1 MLPFVIPIILRDA
14 LPRQLAYAV
23 SGARLAREL
32 KSVEGLEEMGLFY
45 LFTSGV
51 QVDHYDPIV
60 SRAREYPVLA
70 LDNGLPQLT
79 SNALERL
86 RTKTGRRSSR
96 SWGSGGG
103 DWFGMPLRGA
113 ARAQAQLMGGSVSEL
128 EDDDPTAGEL
138 ELCSVSIMVFPV
150 KARMRKRVT
159 KLILEAAV
167 QPARNWLCAAADRK
181 ETQRPLVIL
190 FDEQRGTVSTK
201 FCEEWRNPTAPRHY
215 K

>member
-1 MLPFVIPIILRDA
+1 MIPTLLKDT
-14 LPRQLAYAV
+14 LPRQLMYAIN
-23 SGARLAREL
+23 GARLAREL

-60 SRAREYPVLA
+60 SRAHEYPVLA

-79 SNALERL
+79 SSALERL
-86 RTKTGRRSSR
+86 RMKTGRHSKAA
-96 SWGSGGG
+96 WGIGGG
-103 DWFGMPLRGA
+103 EWFSMRLRGA
-113 ARAQAQLMGGSVSEL
+113 ARAQAQLMGCSVTEL
-128 EDDDPTAGEL
+128 EQNKTAGGEL
-138 ELCSVSIMVFPV
+138 ELCKVSIMVFPV

-159 KLILEAAV
+159 RLILETAV
-167 QPARNWLCAAADRK
+167 QPVRNWLSAAPDRK
-181 ETQRPLVIL
+181 ETQPPLVIL

-201 FCEEWRNPTAPRHY
+201 FCEEWSDPAAPRHY

>member
-1 MLPFVIPIILRDA
+1 MLKDA

-32 KSVEGLEEMGLFY
+32 KQVEGVEEMGLFY

-60 SRAREYPVLA
+60 SRAHEYPVLA

-79 SNALERL
+79 SSALERL
-86 RTKTGRRSSR
+86 RTKTGRRSNVG
-96 SWGSGGG
+96 WVIGGG
-103 DWFGMPLRGA
+103 EWFSMRLRGA
-113 ARAQAQLMGGSVSEL
+113 ARAQAQLMGCSVAEL
-128 EDDDPTAGEL
+128 EQHEPAGREL
-138 ELCSVSIMVFPV
+138 ELCKVSIMVFPV

-159 KLILEAAV
+159 KLILEAAI
-167 QPARNWLCAAADRK
+167 QPVRNWLGATPDRK
-181 ETQRPLVIL
+181 KTQRPLVIQ

-201 FCEEWRNPTAPRHY
+201 FCDEWSDPTAPRHY